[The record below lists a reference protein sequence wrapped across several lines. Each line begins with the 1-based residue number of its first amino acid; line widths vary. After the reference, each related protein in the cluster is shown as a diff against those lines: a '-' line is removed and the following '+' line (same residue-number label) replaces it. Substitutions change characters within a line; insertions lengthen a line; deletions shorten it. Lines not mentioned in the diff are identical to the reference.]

1 MSKLNGLDLSVLPVT
16 YQATIPEDYLDVMGH
31 MNVAWYLHLFMRA
44 TGGVFNLIGL
54 NTAYMKSQHAGTFA
68 LESHVKYLSEVRV
81 DHHVTLR
88 SRFIDR
94 SAKRLQLLHFM
105 QNDDKQDVAATY
117 EVISAHIDMDVRR
130 MAPYP
135 DFISEKFDEVLA
147 EHRALDW
154 APPVCGSMKP

>member
-1 MSKLNGLDLSVLPVT
+1 MSKINGIDLSALPVT
-16 YQATIPEDYLDVMGH
+16 HKATIPEDHLDEMGH

-44 TGGVFNLIGL
+44 TGGVFDMIGL
-54 NTAYMKSQHAGTFA
+54 NRSYMESHRAGTFA
-68 LESHVKYLSEVRV
+68 LEAHVKYLSEVRV

-94 SAKRLQLLHFM
+94 SAKRLHLLHFM
-105 QNDDKQDVAATY
+105 QNDDKQDVGATY
-117 EVISAHIDMDVRR
+117 EVISAHIDMNIRR

-135 DFISEKFDEVLA
+135 EFIAEKFDEILA

-154 APPVCGSMKP
+154 APPVCGTMKP